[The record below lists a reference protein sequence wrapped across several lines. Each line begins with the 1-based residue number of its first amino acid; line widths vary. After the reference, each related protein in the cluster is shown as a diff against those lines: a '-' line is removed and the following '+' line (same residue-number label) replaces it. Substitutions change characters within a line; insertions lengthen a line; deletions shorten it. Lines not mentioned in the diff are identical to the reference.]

1 MEDTLITVH
10 LDNRDLSLNNKALR
24 KQGQIPG
31 VISFTNDESVH
42 VQLPENEVKKISNLR
57 NDVIKLNGLKL
68 KSRQAVLVNVQT
80 DPVKQDDLIHFSL
93 EALEGGASK
102 NTLVRPVTIKIEG
115 SPEWIKPYH
124 TIQTPLDTIQVEG
137 DLRKIPNVVTI
148 DISSM
153 EEGDTLHGSDI
164 KVPKGIKV
172 IEEELDKA
180 FVTITAQSLD
190 LESDT
195 TQEEVPVESEEENID
210 VSSDPV
216 SP

>member
-1 MEDTLITVH
+1 MITVH

-93 EALEGGASK
+93 EALEGA
-102 NTLVRPVTIKIEG
+102 RP
-115 SPEWIKPYH
+115 WM
-124 TIQTPLDTIQVEG
+124 TPF
-137 DLRKIPNVVTI
+137 
-148 DISSM
+148 SSN
-153 EEGDTLHGSDI
+153 
-164 KVPKGIKV
+164 P
-172 IEEELDKA
+172 
-180 FVTITAQSLD
+180 
-190 LESDT
+190 
-195 TQEEVPVESEEENID
+195 
-210 VSSDPV
+210 
-216 SP
+216 